1 VYVPVSQA
9 SRREPSA
16 LFRPQ
21 NTVTCPVF
29 PVAAAR
35 PARKTEAS
43 ATRARTTEAALRLD
57 ESVISYLTLLVV
69 V

>member
-1 VYVPVSQA
+1 
-9 SRREPSA
+9 
-16 LFRPQ
+16 
-21 NTVTCPVF
+21 
-29 PVAAAR
+29 VAAAR